1 MVVQRGSLSRIRLCD
16 FSPGP
21 LARHVRRTG
30 PLSWRAF
37 LSFMPFADMANG
49 NSISPVYQ

>member
-37 LSFMPFADMANG
+37 FILHAIRRHGERQFH
-49 NSISPVYQ
+49 